1 MKGSE
6 KSDVGMLLG
15 EEELLNFL
23 FPPSKQ
29 YSRATARLYL
39 LADYGPLV
47 DGALRGGYQRSHV
60 LSDQE
65 LEEMIRQSEREDIL
79 RIYMGDKVLRPDEQ
93 EDVLSKVPLK
103 LKEKLYPSKET
114 KHLYAAKVLDMLQGL
129 HKDENGN
136 YKFDDIQKA
145 VQKER
150 LRRLEEARQM
160 FPPTKHGKAHQ
171 SSKGILSLE
180 PNKTSTLDIFRGQ
193 IRDQDV
199 RAHFI
204 YEVTPDYLQI
214 FRHTSGMLS
223 KHAYAI
229 ADYEEMSNPALTQ
242 NVRLLRAAK
251 PVRMMQPRNCSHTD
265 FQLYQVEGRADWD
278 NTCCVAGTETGSRIS
293 KK

>member
-150 LRRLEEARQM
+150 LRRLEEARQVVY
-160 FPPTKHGKAHQ
+160 H
-171 SSKGILSLE
+171 
-180 PNKTSTLDIFRGQ
+180 
-193 IRDQDV
+193 
-199 RAHFI
+199 
-204 YEVTPDYLQI
+204 
-214 FRHTSGMLS
+214 
-223 KHAYAI
+223 
-229 ADYEEMSNPALTQ
+229 
-242 NVRLLRAAK
+242 
-251 PVRMMQPRNCSHTD
+251 
-265 FQLYQVEGRADWD
+265 
-278 NTCCVAGTETGSRIS
+278 
-293 KK
+293 